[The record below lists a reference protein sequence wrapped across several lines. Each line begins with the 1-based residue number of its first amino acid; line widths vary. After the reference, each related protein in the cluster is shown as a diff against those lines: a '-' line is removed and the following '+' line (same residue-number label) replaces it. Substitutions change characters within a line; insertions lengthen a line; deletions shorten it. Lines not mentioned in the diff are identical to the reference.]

1 MCPAFPLSPLYMGVT
16 TPSSLNRSA
25 SPFKKDVFLKFV
37 AKKNHI
43 LVKGSLNLSYVPT
56 TSFRDIINTMQIP
69 SFYHSA
75 SLKAQEA
82 FKSLQKTIY
91 NGMQILSGQGKAP
104 AKAPDV
110 RPEIIV
116 LHESSAT
123 WEDLLQEQKASN
135 HSLHH
140 IYDLQRDLLTAAVAV
155 LGKQAPELMSMAN
168 QMELAKVKADRP
180 ATKQEEAAAKA
191 LKKNLIELIA
201 KQQHHGLPAKEARRL
216 AAADFKSAQVK
227 QLNNQ
232 PWQTIK
238 NTLTHNGHQYTS
250 TQVPA
255 AEMKIGA
262 QDIFPKAYQGKGVC
276 SWDTQNIHH
285 ATNLWMSTISVHEDG
300 EDKTLFSGIRHG
312 VLSPYHV
319 EDPLLR
325 QTGAESRA
333 KGVLTAA
340 LFSKPE
346 LLTRALKG
354 EAVSLKLVS
363 VCLLTASNVLG
374 QEGTMVKEQMR
385 AWQSLTQPGK
395 MIHLKIRNDDGEL
408 QTVKIKPEVAAFNV
422 GVNEL
427 ALKFGFGLKAS
438 DSYNIEAL
446 QQLLGND
453 LRPEA
458 RPGGW
463 VGEWLARYPDNY
475 ESVNTLA
482 RQIKDIWQNKL
493 HHKDGGE
500 PYKLAQR
507 LAMLA
512 NEIDVVP
519 AWNCKSGKDRTGM
532 MDSETKREAISFH
545 QTHTLSSPGSLPDR
559 SGQQIFQKVLL
570 NSGNLEIQ
578 KQNTSGAGN
587 KVIKNLSPE
596 VLNLSYHKRIGDEN
610 TWQSV
615 KGISTLIIS

>member
-1 MCPAFPLSPLYMGVT
+1 
-16 TPSSLNRSA
+16 
-25 SPFKKDVFLKFV
+25 
-37 AKKNHI
+37 
-43 LVKGSLNLSYVPT
+43 
-56 TSFRDIINTMQIP
+56 MQIQ

-75 SLKAQEA
+75 SLKTQEA
-82 FKSLQKTIY
+82 FKSLQKTLY

-104 AKAPDV
+104 AKAPDA

-116 LHESSAT
+116 LREPGAT
-123 WEDLLQEQKASN
+123 WGNYLQDQKASSQ
-135 HSLHH
+135 SLHGL
-140 IYDLQRDLLTAAVAV
+140 YNLQRDLLTVAATV
-155 LGKQAPELMSMAN
+155 LGKQDPVLASMAN

-201 KQQHHGLPAKEARRL
+201 ARTQQQNGLPAKEAHRF
-216 AAADFKSAQVK
+216 AAVAFRDAYVK
-227 QLNNQ
+227 QLNSQ

-238 NTLTHNGHQYTS
+238 NTLTHNGHHYTN
-250 TQVPA
+250 TQLPA

-262 QDIFPKAYQGKGVC
+262 KDIFPIAYQGKGVC
-276 SWDTQNIHH
+276 SWDTKNIHH
-285 ATNLWMSTISVHEDG
+285 ANNLWMSTVSAHEDG
-300 EDKTLFSGIRHG
+300 KDKTLFCGIRHG

-325 QTGAESRA
+325 QAGAENKA
-333 KGVLTAA
+333 KEVLTAA

-346 LLTRALKG
+346 LLTKALAG

-363 VCLLTASNVLG
+363 VGLLTASNIFG
-374 QEGTMVKEQMR
+374 KEGTMVEDQMR

-395 MIHLKIRNDDGEL
+395 MIHLKIRNNDGEL
-408 QTVKIKPEVAAFNV
+408 QTVKIKPDVAAFNV

-427 ALKFGFGLKAS
+427 ALKLGFGLKAS
-438 DSYNIEAL
+438 DRYNAEAL
-446 QQLLGND
+446 HQLLGND

-458 RPGGW
+458 KPGGW
-463 VGEWLARYPDNY
+463 VGEWLAQYPDNY
-475 ESVNTLA
+475 EVVNTLA
-482 RQIKDIWQNKL
+482 RQIKDIWKNNL

-512 NEIDVVP
+512 HEIDAVP

-532 MDSETKREAISFH
+532 MDSEIKREMISLH
-545 QTHTLSSPGSLPDR
+545 QTHILNAPGSLPDS
-559 SGQQIFQKVLL
+559 SGQKIFQKVLM

-578 KQNTSGAGN
+578 KQNTGGAGN
-587 KVIKNLSPE
+587 KVMKNLSPE
-596 VLNLSYHKRIGDEN
+596 VLNLSYQKRVGDEN
-610 TWQSV
+610 IWQSV
-615 KGISTLIIS
+615 KGISSLITS

>member
-1 MCPAFPLSPLYMGVT
+1 
-16 TPSSLNRSA
+16 
-25 SPFKKDVFLKFV
+25 
-37 AKKNHI
+37 
-43 LVKGSLNLSYVPT
+43 
-56 TSFRDIINTMQIP
+56 MQIQ

-75 SLKAQEA
+75 SLKTQEA
-82 FKSLQKTIY
+82 FKSLQKTLY

-104 AKAPDV
+104 AKAPDA

-116 LHESSAT
+116 LREPGAT
-123 WEDLLQEQKASN
+123 WGNYLQDQKASSQ
-135 HSLHH
+135 SLHGL
-140 IYDLQRDLLTAAVAV
+140 YNLQRDLLTVAATV
-155 LGKQAPELMSMAN
+155 LGKQDPVLASMAN

-201 KQQHHGLPAKEARRL
+201 ARTQQQNGLPAKEAHRF
-216 AAADFKSAQVK
+216 AAVAFRDAYVK
-227 QLNNQ
+227 QLNSQ

-238 NTLTHNGHQYTS
+238 NTLTHNGHHYTN
-250 TQVPA
+250 TQLPA

-262 QDIFPKAYQGKGVC
+262 KDIFPIAYQGKGVC
-276 SWDTQNIHH
+276 SWDTKNIHH
-285 ATNLWMSTISVHEDG
+285 ANNLWMSTVSAHEDG
-300 EDKTLFSGIRHG
+300 KDKTLFCGIRHG

-325 QTGAESRA
+325 QAGTENKA
-333 KGVLTAA
+333 KEVLTAA

-346 LLTRALKG
+346 LLTKALAG

-363 VCLLTASNVLG
+363 VGLLTASNIFG
-374 QEGTMVKEQMR
+374 KEGTMVEDQMR

-395 MIHLKIRNDDGEL
+395 MIHLKIRNNDGEL
-408 QTVKIKPEVAAFNV
+408 QTVKIKPDVAAFNV

-427 ALKFGFGLKAS
+427 ALKLGFGLKAS
-438 DSYNIEAL
+438 DRYNAEAL
-446 QQLLGND
+446 HQLLGND

-458 RPGGW
+458 KPGGW
-463 VGEWLARYPDNY
+463 VGEWLAQYPDNY
-475 ESVNTLA
+475 EVVNTLA
-482 RQIKDIWQNKL
+482 RQIKDIWKNNL

-512 NEIDVVP
+512 HEIDAVP

-532 MDSETKREAISFH
+532 MDSEIKREMISLH
-545 QTHTLSSPGSLPDR
+545 QTHILNAPGSLPDS
-559 SGQQIFQKVLL
+559 SGQKIFQKVLL

-578 KQNTSGAGN
+578 KQNTGGAGN
-587 KVIKNLSPE
+587 KVMKNLSPE
-596 VLNLSYHKRIGDEN
+596 VLNLSYQKRVGDEN
-610 TWQSV
+610 IWQSV
-615 KGISTLIIS
+615 KGISSLITS

>member
-1 MCPAFPLSPLYMGVT
+1 
-16 TPSSLNRSA
+16 
-25 SPFKKDVFLKFV
+25 
-37 AKKNHI
+37 
-43 LVKGSLNLSYVPT
+43 
-56 TSFRDIINTMQIP
+56 MQIQ

-75 SLKAQEA
+75 SLKTQEA
-82 FKSLQKTIY
+82 FKSLQKTLY

-104 AKAPDV
+104 AKAPDA

-116 LHESSAT
+116 LHEPGAT
-123 WEDLLQEQKASN
+123 WGNYLQDQKASSQ
-135 HSLHH
+135 SLHGL
-140 IYDLQRDLLTAAVAV
+140 YNLQRDLLTVAATV
-155 LGKQAPELMSMAN
+155 LGKQDPVLASMAN

-201 KQQHHGLPAKEARRL
+201 ARTQQQNGLPAKEAHRF
-216 AAADFKSAQVK
+216 AAVAFRDAYVK
-227 QLNNQ
+227 QLNSQ

-238 NTLTHNGHQYTS
+238 NTLTHNGHHYTN
-250 TQVPA
+250 TQLPA

-262 QDIFPKAYQGKGVC
+262 KDIFPIAYQGKGVC
-276 SWDTQNIHH
+276 SWDTKNIHH
-285 ATNLWMSTISVHEDG
+285 ANNLWMSTVSAHEDG
-300 EDKTLFSGIRHG
+300 KDKTLFCGIRHG

-325 QTGAESRA
+325 QAGAENKA
-333 KGVLTAA
+333 KEVLTAA

-346 LLTRALKG
+346 LLTKALAG

-363 VCLLTASNVLG
+363 VGLLTASNIFG
-374 QEGTMVKEQMR
+374 KEGTMVEDQMR

-395 MIHLKIRNDDGEL
+395 MIHLKIRNNDGEL
-408 QTVKIKPEVAAFNV
+408 QTVKIKPDVAAFNV

-427 ALKFGFGLKAS
+427 ALKLGFGLKAS
-438 DSYNIEAL
+438 DRYNAEAL
-446 QQLLGND
+446 HQLLGND

-458 RPGGW
+458 KPGGW
-463 VGEWLARYPDNY
+463 VGEWLAQYPDNY
-475 ESVNTLA
+475 EVVNTLA
-482 RQIKDIWQNKL
+482 RQIKDIWKNNL

-512 NEIDVVP
+512 NEIDAVP

-532 MDSETKREAISFH
+532 MDSEIKREMISLH
-545 QTHTLSSPGSLPDR
+545 QTHILNAPGSLPDS
-559 SGQQIFQKVLL
+559 SGQKIFQKVLL

-578 KQNTSGAGN
+578 KQNTGGAGN
-587 KVIKNLSPE
+587 KVMKNLSPE
-596 VLNLSYHKRIGDEN
+596 VLNLSYQKRVGDEN
-610 TWQSV
+610 IWQSV
-615 KGISTLIIS
+615 KGISSLITS

>member
-1 MCPAFPLSPLYMGVT
+1 
-16 TPSSLNRSA
+16 
-25 SPFKKDVFLKFV
+25 
-37 AKKNHI
+37 
-43 LVKGSLNLSYVPT
+43 
-56 TSFRDIINTMQIP
+56 MQIQ

-75 SLKAQEA
+75 SLKTQEA
-82 FKSLQKTIY
+82 FKSLQKTLY

-104 AKAPDV
+104 AKAPDA

-116 LHESSAT
+116 LREPGAT
-123 WEDLLQEQKASN
+123 WGNYLQDQKASSQ
-135 HSLHH
+135 SLHGL
-140 IYDLQRDLLTAAVAV
+140 YNLQRDLLTVAATV
-155 LGKQAPELMSMAN
+155 LGKQDPVLASMAN

-201 KQQHHGLPAKEARRL
+201 ARTQQQNGLPAKEAHRF
-216 AAADFKSAQVK
+216 AAVAFRDAYVK
-227 QLNNQ
+227 QLNSQ

-238 NTLTHNGHQYTS
+238 NTLTHNGHHYTN
-250 TQVPA
+250 TQLPA

-262 QDIFPKAYQGKGVC
+262 KDIFPIAYQGKGVC
-276 SWDTQNIHH
+276 SWDTKNIHH
-285 ATNLWMSTISVHEDG
+285 ANNLWMSTVSAHEDG
-300 EDKTLFSGIRHG
+300 KDKTLFCGIRHG

-325 QTGAESRA
+325 QAGAENKA
-333 KGVLTAA
+333 KEVLTAA

-346 LLTRALKG
+346 LLTKALAG

-363 VCLLTASNVLG
+363 VGLLTASNIFG
-374 QEGTMVKEQMR
+374 KEGTMVEDQMR

-395 MIHLKIRNDDGEL
+395 MIHLKIRNNDGEL
-408 QTVKIKPEVAAFNV
+408 QTVKIKPDVAAFNV

-427 ALKFGFGLKAS
+427 ALKLGFGLKAS
-438 DSYNIEAL
+438 DRYNAEAL
-446 QQLLGND
+446 HQLLGND

-458 RPGGW
+458 KPGGW
-463 VGEWLARYPDNY
+463 VGEWLAQYPDNY
-475 ESVNTLA
+475 EVVNTLA
-482 RQIKDIWQNKL
+482 RQIKDIWKNNL

-512 NEIDVVP
+512 NEIDAVP

-532 MDSETKREAISFH
+532 MDSEIKREMISLH
-545 QTHTLSSPGSLPDR
+545 QTHILNAPGSLPDS
-559 SGQQIFQKVLL
+559 SGQKIFQKVLL

-578 KQNTSGAGN
+578 KQNTGGAGN
-587 KVIKNLSPE
+587 KVMKNLSPE
-596 VLNLSYHKRIGDEN
+596 VLNLSYQKRVGDEN
-610 TWQSV
+610 IWQSV
-615 KGISTLIIS
+615 KGISSLITS

>member
-1 MCPAFPLSPLYMGVT
+1 
-16 TPSSLNRSA
+16 
-25 SPFKKDVFLKFV
+25 
-37 AKKNHI
+37 
-43 LVKGSLNLSYVPT
+43 
-56 TSFRDIINTMQIP
+56 MQIQ

-75 SLKAQEA
+75 SLKTQEA
-82 FKSLQKTIY
+82 FKSLQKTLY

-104 AKAPDV
+104 AKAPDA

-116 LHESSAT
+116 LREPGAT
-123 WEDLLQEQKASN
+123 WGNYLQDQKASSQ
-135 HSLHH
+135 SLHGL
-140 IYDLQRDLLTAAVAV
+140 YNLQRDLLTVAATV
-155 LGKQAPELMSMAN
+155 LGKQDPVLASMAN

-201 KQQHHGLPAKEARRL
+201 ARTQQQNGLPAKEAHRF
-216 AAADFKSAQVK
+216 AAVAFRDAYVK
-227 QLNNQ
+227 QLNSQ

-238 NTLTHNGHQYTS
+238 NTLTHNGHHYTN
-250 TQVPA
+250 TQLPA

-262 QDIFPKAYQGKGVC
+262 KDIFPIAYQGKGVC
-276 SWDTQNIHH
+276 SWDTKNIHH
-285 ATNLWMSTISVHEDG
+285 ANNLWMSTVSAHEDG
-300 EDKTLFSGIRHG
+300 KDKTLFCGIRHG

-325 QTGAESRA
+325 QAGAENKA
-333 KGVLTAA
+333 KEVLTAA

-346 LLTRALKG
+346 LLTKALAG

-363 VCLLTASNVLG
+363 VGLLTASNIFG
-374 QEGTMVKEQMR
+374 KEGTMVEDQMR

-395 MIHLKIRNDDGEL
+395 MIHLKIRNNDGEL
-408 QTVKIKPEVAAFNV
+408 QTVKIKPDVAAFNV

-427 ALKFGFGLKAS
+427 ALKLGFGLKAS
-438 DSYNIEAL
+438 DRYNAEAL
-446 QQLLGND
+446 HQLLGND

-458 RPGGW
+458 KPGGW
-463 VGEWLARYPDNY
+463 VGEWLAQYPDNY
-475 ESVNTLA
+475 EVVNTLA
-482 RQIKDIWQNKL
+482 RQIKDIWKNNL

-512 NEIDVVP
+512 HEIDAVP

-532 MDSETKREAISFH
+532 MDSEIKREMISLH
-545 QTHTLSSPGSLPDR
+545 QTHILNAPGSLPDS
-559 SGQQIFQKVLL
+559 SGQKIFQKVLL

-578 KQNTSGAGN
+578 KQNTGGAGN
-587 KVIKNLSPE
+587 KVMKNLSPE
-596 VLNLSYHKRIGDEN
+596 VLNLSYQKRVGDEN
-610 TWQSV
+610 IWQSV
-615 KGISTLIIS
+615 KGISSLIIS

>member
-1 MCPAFPLSPLYMGVT
+1 
-16 TPSSLNRSA
+16 
-25 SPFKKDVFLKFV
+25 
-37 AKKNHI
+37 
-43 LVKGSLNLSYVPT
+43 
-56 TSFRDIINTMQIP
+56 MQIQ

-75 SLKAQEA
+75 SLKTQEA
-82 FKSLQKTIY
+82 FKSLQKTLY

-104 AKAPDV
+104 AKAPDA

-116 LHESSAT
+116 LREPGAT
-123 WEDLLQEQKASN
+123 WGNYLQDQKASSQ
-135 HSLHH
+135 SLHGL
-140 IYDLQRDLLTAAVAV
+140 YNLQRDLLTVAATV
-155 LGKQAPELMSMAN
+155 LGKQDPVLASMAN

-201 KQQHHGLPAKEARRL
+201 ARTQQQNGLPAKEAHRF
-216 AAADFKSAQVK
+216 AAVAFRDAHVK
-227 QLNNQ
+227 QLNSQ

-238 NTLTHNGHQYTS
+238 NTLTHNGHHYTN
-250 TQVPA
+250 TQLPA

-262 QDIFPKAYQGKGVC
+262 KDIFPIAYQGKGVC
-276 SWDTQNIHH
+276 SWDTKNIHH
-285 ATNLWMSTISVHEDG
+285 ANNLWMSTVSAHEDG
-300 EDKTLFSGIRHG
+300 KDKTLFCGIRHG

-325 QTGAESRA
+325 QAGAENKA
-333 KGVLTAA
+333 KEVLTAA

-346 LLTRALKG
+346 LLTKALAG

-363 VCLLTASNVLG
+363 VGLLTASNIFG
-374 QEGTMVKEQMR
+374 KEGTMVEDQMR

-395 MIHLKIRNDDGEL
+395 MIHLKIRNNDGEL
-408 QTVKIKPEVAAFNV
+408 QTVKIKPDVAAFNV

-427 ALKFGFGLKAS
+427 ALKLGFGLKAS
-438 DSYNIEAL
+438 DRYNAEAL
-446 QQLLGND
+446 HQLLGND

-458 RPGGW
+458 KPGGW
-463 VGEWLARYPDNY
+463 VGEWLAQYPDNY
-475 ESVNTLA
+475 EVVNTLA
-482 RQIKDIWQNKL
+482 RQIKDIWKNNL

-512 NEIDVVP
+512 HEIDAVP

-532 MDSETKREAISFH
+532 MDSEIKREMISLH
-545 QTHTLSSPGSLPDR
+545 QTHILNAPGSIPDS
-559 SGQQIFQKVLL
+559 SGQKIFQKVLL

-578 KQNTSGAGN
+578 KQNTGGAGN
-587 KVIKNLSPE
+587 KVMKNLSPE
-596 VLNLSYHKRIGDEN
+596 VLNLSYQKRVGDEN
-610 TWQSV
+610 IWQSV
-615 KGISTLIIS
+615 KGISSLIIS